1 MRRLSWLLVLL
12 VLAVVFLPTAAP
24 AHHKSSPGLTAY
36 VEGFCYK
43 PRPGRVLLSAVAIA
57 RRFTV
62 WRDTSFPDTALAFS
76 LWGDAGGGPEEF
88 RLLDSQYR
96 AWDRDARDGQDPQW
110 VSWASSFES
119 GFRKSA
125 NFDALRVD
133 ALVGFGDSY
142 DFPYHRYEGVA
153 QWTPADGCS
162 TRHAGTV
169 EQP

>member
-1 MRRLSWLLVLL
+1 MKKSVWFLVLL
-12 VLAVVFLPTAAP
+12 VLAVVFVPSAAP

-43 PRPGRVLLSAVAIA
+43 PRPGLVLLSAVTIA

-62 WRDTSFPDTALAFS
+62 WRDTSFPDTSMAFS
-76 LWGDAGGGPEEF
+76 LWGDAAGGQEEF

-96 AWDRDARDGQDPQW
+96 AWDRDVRDGQDPQW

-133 ALVGFGDSY
+133 AGVYFGDST

-153 QWTPADGCS
+153 QWTPGEGCS
-162 TRHAGTV
+162 ERRTGTV
-169 EQP
+169 ELP